1 MPFRHAIEPH
11 AAADTADT
19 AVAADTDTAAG
30 IDTAAGSLAPP
41 PGRRAAPDNPLRA
54 SAIGVYS
61 LTSTYLRV
69 LGYEDSQANGP
80 LSERRGKMAKRRKVG
95 NLLALALLSLLA
107 QRPMYPYE
115 MAQTLRAR
123 GKDKTIKI
131 NWGSLYTVVRNLRK
145 YGFIEEAGTD
155 REGRQPERTIYQ
167 ITEQGMAELRD
178 WLRELLSV
186 PEEPQSPFA
195 AALSEGG
202 ILPPAEVVELL
213 TKRLTTLDK
222 LNTAHAADLKLWT
235 ERLPRVFLVEAEYQL
250 AMRVAEANW
259 VRGLL
264 KEIAEGTISGLDA
277 WRRGH
282 ETGQLPEEFAE
293 LDELAKQGWP
303 EREGDEPVN
312 DA

>member
-1 MPFRHAIEPH
+1 
-11 AAADTADT
+11 
-19 AVAADTDTAAG
+19 V
-30 IDTAAGSLAPP
+30 
-41 PGRRAAPDNPLRA
+41 
-54 SAIGVYS
+54 
-61 LTSTYLRV
+61 
-69 LGYEDSQANGP
+69 
-80 LSERRGKMAKRRKVG
+80 AKRRKVS

-107 QRPMYPYE
+107 QQPMYPYE

-123 GKDKTIKI
+123 GKESAIKI
-131 NWGSLYTVVRNLRK
+131 NWGSLYTVVQNLQK
-145 YGFIEEAGTD
+145 YGFIEEFGTD
-155 REGRQPERTIYQ
+155 REGRQPERTTYQ

-235 ERLPRVFLVEAEYQL
+235 ERLPRVLLVEAEYQL
-250 AMRVAEANW
+250 AMRLAEASW

-264 KEIAEGTISGLDA
+264 KEIVEGTISGFDA
-277 WRRGH
+277 WRRMH
-282 ETGQLPEEFAE
+282 ETGQMPEEFAE
-293 LDELAKQGWP
+293 LDEMAKKGWP
-303 EREGDEPVN
+303 DHEGGEPAS
-312 DA
+312 DT